1 MQSVVTVL
9 SIGNLADRVARVV
22 GWSPVGRKIVLH
34 QAEGPHAGTFEG
46 RCGKVLTVENGVL
59 VVECGE
65 AGGQAGSAK
74 EIVRMTPRHVG
85 WTARSLM
92 ICRIA
97 VVAETSG
104 RDGEIKQS
112 IAIAAIK

>member
-1 MQSVVTVL
+1 MQSVVTAL
-9 SIGNLADRVARVV
+9 SIGNIADRAARVV
-22 GWSPVGRKIVLH
+22 GWSPVGREIVLH
-34 QAEGPHAGTFEG
+34 QAEGPHAATFEG

-65 AGGQAGSAK
+65 AGGQSRSAK
-74 EIVRMTPRHVG
+74 EIIRLTPRHVG

-97 VVAETSG
+97 VIAETSG
-104 RDGEIKQS
+104 RDGETKQS